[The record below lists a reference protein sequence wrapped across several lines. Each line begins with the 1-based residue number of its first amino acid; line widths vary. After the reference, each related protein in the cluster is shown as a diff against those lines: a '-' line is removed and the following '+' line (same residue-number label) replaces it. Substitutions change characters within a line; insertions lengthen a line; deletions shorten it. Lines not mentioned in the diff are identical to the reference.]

1 MAKSRKSSHLSSHAS
16 ASAPALVAAPPAT
29 SVAAARS
36 PRLALLIDADNITP
50 AAAAPLLEAAARRGT
65 VAIRRAYGDWT
76 TTNLTGWKDRLHVH
90 AIQPVQQFAYSTGK
104 NATDG
109 ALIIEAMDLLYTADL
124 DGFVIV
130 SSDSDFTRLATR
142 LREAGKIVYGCGERK
157 TNKAFVA
164 ACDEFVWIEDLRAHQ
179 PPHQSAP
186 SPSQAMKQDTKRV
199 RGQRLPAGPSKT
211 PPRPPKLSGEQVK
224 ALLTRAVMAAANGTG
239 WVSLSLLGQ
248 QLHAMQP
255 GFEARPF
262 KSLRE
267 LVSQAGYL
275 RCQRVPD
282 APGSRHYHLEVRLVS
297 ELAPV
302 ARDVARSV
310 RAAA

>member
-1 MAKSRKSSHLSSHAS
+1 MATSRK
-16 ASAPALVAAPPAT
+16 PPF
-29 SVAAARS
+29 SVARTTANAGA

-50 AAAAPLLEAAARRGT
+50 AAAAPLLDAAARRGT

-76 TTNLTGWKDRLHVH
+76 TSNLTGWKDRLHVH
-90 AIQPVQQFAYSTGK
+90 AIQPVQQFAYSAGK

-109 ALIIEAMDLLYTADL
+109 ALIIDAMDLFYTADL

-130 SSDSDFTRLATR
+130 SSDSDFTRLSTR
-142 LREAGKIVYGCGERK
+142 LREAGKLVIGFGERK

-164 ACDEFVWIEDLRAHQ
+164 ACDEFVWIEDLRADLPTHQ
-179 PPHQSAP
+179 PAMQQS
-186 SPSQAMKQDTKRV
+186 QTRKLV
-199 RGQRLPAGPSKT
+199 RGQRPPARPSKT
-211 PPRPPKLSGEQVK
+211 PPRPPKLSGEQRK
-224 ALLTRAVMAAANGTG
+224 ALLTRAVLAAANGTG

-255 GFEARPF
+255 GFDPRPY

-275 RCQRVPD
+275 RCQRVAD
-282 APGSRHYHLEVRLVS
+282 APGSRSYHLEVRLAS

-302 ARDVARSV
+302 AFGCAGDA